1 MKEISYKGWNY
12 LEYAGK
18 VPVGLVLV
26 HQIMGLDD
34 YAKSVAAQLSD
45 AGYWVMAVD
54 LFRGKHPD
62 SFKAGMEIR
71 DSIKKEAVQEALSG
85 GWHLLRERVG
95 SGGRIGTIGF
105 CMGGGFALYGAC
117 HESFDFCIDFYGMIE
132 NVEEVERLS
141 GPTLLMLGSLDE
153 RITPWAFSSL
163 LPMMAKKQKRIDIHL
178 YPNARHAFHQPGRE
192 GYNAEAAKDAWS
204 KTLRFLED
212 RRREAITAK

>member
-1 MKEISYKGWNY
+1 MKEISFQGWNY
-12 LEYAGK
+12 LEYPGK

-34 YAKSVAAQLSD
+34 YTRSVATQLSD
-45 AGYWVMAVD
+45 AGYWVLAVD

-62 SFKAGMEIR
+62 SFQAGMQIR
-71 DSIKKEAVQEALSG
+71 DGIKKEEAQEALSV

-117 HESFDFCIDFYGMIE
+117 HEDFDFCIDFYGMIE
-132 NVEEVERLS
+132 NTEEVEKLK
-141 GPTLLMLGSLDE
+141 GPTILMLGSLDE

-163 LPMMAKKQKRIDIHL
+163 LPMMAKKQKRVDVHL
-178 YPNARHAFHQPGRE
+178 YPNAKHAFHQPGRE
-192 GYNAEAAKDAWS
+192 GYDAVAAKDAWA
-204 KTLRFLED
+204 KTLRFLEE
-212 RRREAITAK
+212 RRSEVVQAK